1 MASSLFG
8 TTKKSPVSHPNP
20 SNNTMEILLNAAR
33 AGKRPQDVLP
43 KLAKSDPTVMQAMQI
58 ISGNTPAAVTGI
70 IQQMAAKQGFTI
82 PNLMAR
88 LGIK

>member
-8 TTKKSPVSHPNP
+8 RQQSPRQTSPQ
-20 SNNTMEILLNAAR
+20 NNTMQQLMAAAR

-43 KLAKSDPTVMQAMQI
+43 QLAKQDPTVMQAMQI

-70 IQQMAAKQGFTI
+70 IQNMAAKQGFTI
-82 PNLMAR
+82 PALMAR
-88 LGIK
+88 LGLK

>member
-8 TTKKSPVSHPNP
+8 RHQNP
-20 SNNTMEILLNAAR
+20 PQQNPTNNTMRQLMEAAR

-43 KLAKSDPTVMQAMQI
+43 QLAKQDPTVMQAMQI
-58 ISGNTPAAVTGI
+58 ISGNAPAAVTGI

-82 PNLMAR
+82 SNLMAR

>member
-8 TTKKSPVSHPNP
+8 KQPSPPRQNP
-20 SNNTMEILLNAAR
+20 TSNTMQTLMDAMR
-33 AGKRPQDVLP
+33 SGKRPEDVLP
-43 KLAKSDPTVMQAMQI
+43 KLAKSDPAVAQAMQI

>member
-1 MASSLFG
+1 MASSLFRNQ
-8 TTKKSPVSHPNP
+8 SPQQTNP
-20 SNNTMEILLNAAR
+20 QNDTMRQLMNAYR
-33 AGKRPQDVLP
+33 AGKRPEDVLP
-43 KLAKSDPTVMQAMQI
+43 KLARKDPTVKQAMDI

>member
-8 TTKKSPVSHPNP
+8 NRPHQPIPTS
-20 SNNTMEILLNAAR
+20 NTMQTLMEAAR

-43 KLAKSDPTVMQAMQI
+43 QLAKQDPTVMQAMQI

-70 IQQMAAKQGFTI
+70 IQQMAAKRGITI
-82 PNLMAR
+82 PALMER
-88 LGIK
+88 LGLR

>member
-1 MASSLFG
+1 MASSLFRQ
-8 TTKKSPVSHPNP
+8 SPQ
-20 SNNTMEILLNAAR
+20 NNTLQTLMEAAR

-43 KLAKSDPTVMQAMQI
+43 QLAKSDPTVAQAMQI
-58 ISGNTPAAVTGI
+58 ISGNTPQAVTGI